1 MGRGGGCEETN
12 GARSGAAML
21 RGGVG
26 AAAGAAGGDER
37 RGGEP
42 GAEQLCEL
50 RW

>member
-1 MGRGGGCEETN
+1 MGRGGECEETN

-42 GAEQLCEL
+42 GAEQLFEL
-50 RW
+50 KW